1 MRPGDTVMLMSHNLR
16 VRAGR
21 ALLTANGVLIGTA
34 AVVMLV
40 SLGVGMQRG
49 VMVQFETI
57 GDLRAIQVQ
66 PAISQD
72 APYNGLEAP
81 KDTKFVRRLDQAAV
95 EELRALPGVV
105 AVLPQVRPE
114 GLVACTFDKW
124 TSMANVVGLE
134 LRDLAEL
141 GYSAQAGTTRLRR
154 GTVVLSQGAL
164 ASFGE
169 MIEVSGGGRMQY
181 VELDVEDLLGEKLR
195 FVMHK
200 ANGQSTR
207 IFDLRVAGVLAD
219 ETLGGSI
226 YLPAEEVTA
235 WNTYALGRPARGF
248 SQAVVEAASIPQV
261 EPLAEQ
267 IEVLGFTA
275 FTQDVLIE
283 RVEQT
288 YLLISV
294 LLGITGLTSLLMAG
308 VGVANTMMA
317 ATLEQTLEI
326 GLWKALGASNREVLG
341 LIAGQ
346 AAGIGLLGGMG
357 GALVGWLGVR
367 LFNLLGGLN
376 VTVQVWGQTV
386 SQVMLAETPPWLL
399 LAAPVFALVV
409 GLISGLA
416 PAMRAAALPP
426 IEALKEE

>member
-1 MRPGDTVMLMSHNLR
+1 MRPRDTLMLISRSLR
-16 VRAGR
+16 VRLGR

-49 VMVQFETI
+49 VMAQFETI

-72 APYNGLEAP
+72 ARYNGMESP
-81 KDTKFVRRLDQAAV
+81 KDSNFVRRLDRAAV
-95 EELRALPGVV
+95 EEMRALPGVV

-114 GLVACTFDKW
+114 GFVECTFGEW
-124 TSMANVVGLE
+124 TSTANVVGLE

-141 GYSAQAGTTRLRR
+141 GYSVQAGTTRLRR

-164 ASFGE
+164 DSFGE

-181 VELDVEDLLGEKLR
+181 VELDVEDLLGERLR
-195 FVMHK
+195 FVIHK
-200 ANGQSTR
+200 AGGQSTR
-207 IFDLRVAGVLAD
+207 TVELRVAGVLM
-219 ETLGGSI
+219 GGSMDRSI
-226 YLPAEEVTA
+226 FLPAEDVTA
-235 WNTYALGRPARGF
+235 WNTYAFGRPSRGF

-261 EPLAEQ
+261 EPLAGQ
-267 IEVLGFTA
+267 IEALGFAA
-275 FTQDVLIE
+275 FTQEVLIE

-294 LLGITGLTSLLMAG
+294 LLGITGMTSLLMAG

-326 GLWKALGASNREVLG
+326 GLWKALGASNREVMG
-341 LIAGQ
+341 LITGQ
-346 AAGIGLLGGMG
+346 AAGIGLLGGIG
-357 GALVGWLGVR
+357 GALAGWLGVSV
-367 LFNLLGGLN
+367 FNLLGGLN
-376 VTVQVWGQTV
+376 VTVQVWGQTI

-399 LAAPVFALVV
+399 LAAPVFALIV
-409 GLISGLA
+409 GLTSGLA

>member
-16 VRAGR
+16 VRLGR

-34 AVVMLV
+34 AVVILV

-49 VMVQFETI
+49 VMGQFETI

-66 PAISQD
+66 PAISQNVQN
-72 APYNGLEAP
+72 NGMESP
-81 KDTKFVRRLDQAAV
+81 RETKFVRRLNQAAV

-105 AVLPQVRPE
+105 TVLPQVRPE
-114 GLVACTFDKW
+114 GLVECTFDKW

-134 LRDLAEL
+134 VHDLAEL

-169 MIEVSGGGRMQY
+169 VIEVSGGGRIRY
-181 VELDVEDLLGEKLR
+181 IDLDVEELLGKKLR
-195 FVMHK
+195 FVIHK
-200 ANGQSTR
+200 TGGQSTR
-207 IFDLRVAGVLAD
+207 TVELRVAGVLV
-219 ETLGGSI
+219 GGSMDRSI
-226 YLPAEEVTA
+226 LLPADDVTT
-235 WNTYALGRPARGF
+235 WNTYAFGRPSRDF
-248 SQAVVEAASIPQV
+248 SQAVVEVASTSEV

-267 IEVLGFTA
+267 IEALGFA
-275 FTQDVLIE
+275 ASTQETLIE

-294 LLGITGLTSLLMAG
+294 LLGITGMTSLLMAG

-326 GLWKALGASNREVLG
+326 GLWKALGASNREVMG
-341 LIAGQ
+341 LISGQ
-346 AAGIGLLGGMG
+346 AAVIGLLGGMG